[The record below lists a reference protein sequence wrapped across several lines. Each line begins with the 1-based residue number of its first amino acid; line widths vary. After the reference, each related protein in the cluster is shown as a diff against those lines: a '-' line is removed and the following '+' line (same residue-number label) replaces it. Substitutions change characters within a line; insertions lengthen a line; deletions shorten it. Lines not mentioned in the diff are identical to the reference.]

1 MKEPEFFPSHS
12 PHHVEMPEGSNV
24 ARSPSAHVGTD
35 IRRVQRDEDEVV
47 EEITLQAHEVLVQA
61 NEKNITNVVKL
72 PPPAAKELKTASIG
86 SSTDASK
93 TAPSGASATQ
103 VGAKAQEEEFE
114 TEEAVEMDFPARVIQ
129 LKIENDVVRTQLQAL
144 DAMMKAR

>member
-1 MKEPEFFPSHS
+1 MKEPEFFPSHA

-24 ARSPSAHVGTD
+24 ARAPSAHVGTD
-35 IRRVQRDEDEVV
+35 IRRVQRDEDEAA

-61 NEKNITNVVKL
+61 NDKNINNVVKL
-72 PPPAAKELKTASIG
+72 PPPVAKELKTATLG
-86 SSTDASK
+86 SSSDASK
-93 TAPSGASATQ
+93 SAASGGSGAQAD
-103 VGAKAQEEEFE
+103 GMAQEDEFE

-129 LKIENDVVRTQLQAL
+129 LKIENDVVRTQLEAL

>member
-1 MKEPEFFPSHS
+1 MSEPEFFPSHA

-35 IRRVQRDEDEVV
+35 IRRVQRDEDEVD

-61 NEKNITNVVKL
+61 KDTTINNVVKL
-72 PPPAAKELKTASIG
+72 PPQTPKELKTATIG
-86 SSTDASK
+86 TASE
-93 TAPSGASATQ
+93 A
-103 VGAKAQEEEFE
+103 AKAASGNAAGSGTSAQADEEEFE